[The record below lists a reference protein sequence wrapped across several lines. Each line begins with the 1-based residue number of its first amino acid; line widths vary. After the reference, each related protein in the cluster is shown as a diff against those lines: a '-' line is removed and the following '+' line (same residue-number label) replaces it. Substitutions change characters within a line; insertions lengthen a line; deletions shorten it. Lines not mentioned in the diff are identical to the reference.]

1 MNREIYRSGG
11 FVRTRWATAE
21 NPDAR
26 AGAGGTTNRGAKGR
40 PRISIEP
47 GGTATLLDVEDS
59 GLVTRIWLTVIDRS
73 REVLESV
80 RIRMTWDGAAHPA
93 VDIGLGAFFGFPL
106 GRMTA
111 FENAF
116 FSSAEGRSFLCTI
129 PMPFRSSA
137 RIELLNTSSE
147 PVPFVFYEVDLLTGV
162 DHPDDALY
170 LHASWNRVAANAL
183 GEDFQV
189 LPAVTGAGRFLG
201 CCVGVRTN
209 PAYGDLWWGE
219 GEFKFFVDDDR
230 EYPSL
235 CGTGTEDYIGD
246 AWGQDVFI
254 GRYAGC
260 TVADREKGE
269 WAFYRFH
276 APDPVYFTERIRGT
290 VQAIGGGRRDR
301 VKAVADAGAP
311 LRVVYFDSPT
321 GLVGVM
327 DEPEPVD
334 PADPRFPGDFC
345 TFFRQDEWCAT
356 AYYYLDRP

>member
-26 AGAGGTTNRGAKGR
+26 AGAGGTANRGAKGR

-47 GGTATLLDVEDS
+47 GETATLLDVEDS
-59 GLVTRIWLTVIDRS
+59 GLVTRIWLTVIERS

-80 RIRMTWDGAAHPA
+80 RIRMTWDGATHPA

-111 FENAF
+111 FENEF

-147 PVPFVFYEVDLLTGV
+147 PVPFLFYEVDLLTGV
-162 DHPDDALY
+162 EHPDDALY

-183 GEDFQV
+183 GEDFEV
-189 LPAVTGAGRFLG
+189 LPAVVGAGRFLG

-219 GEFKFFVDDDR
+219 GEFKFFRRRRPRVSVVVR
-230 EYPSL
+230 HGHRGL
-235 CGTGTEDYIGD
+235 HRRRVGTGRLHRT
-246 AWGQDVFI
+246 
-254 GRYAGC
+254 
-260 TVADREKGE
+260 
-269 WAFYRFH
+269 
-276 APDPVYFTERIRGT
+276 IRR
-290 VQAIGGGRRDR
+290 VHGRRQGEGR
-301 VKAVADAGAP
+301 
-311 LRVVYFDSPT
+311 
-321 GLVGVM
+321 VGVL
-327 DEPEPVD
+327 PVPRSRSGLLHRAHPGYGAGNRRRPTRQGEGNRRCRRSASRRVLRQPD
-334 PADPRFPGDFC
+334 RTRRRDGPTRTRRPRRPTLSGRLLHVFPAG
-345 TFFRQDEWCAT
+345 
-356 AYYYLDRP
+356 